1 MVIAT
6 GEGCSSPQSSS
17 WFNQYSHRL
26 TSSPSPQQQGSKSNS
41 MDILW
46 ALDHQGVF
54 TLFESDQN
62 LKPAQPAER
71 FVGRTVF
78 DVFQKYPSALD
89 AAHRGLSGKR
99 INLTIAMEGVNWD
112 IQGYP
117 LFFENGGVSGL
128 VGVANHIPS
137 PWEEVTIQQSI
148 LGVLTAL
155 RDAGTY
161 AQMPSI
167 ILQQSIRLF
176 DPLGVLLALSPDTE
190 REMRVEAASGIW
202 ESFVGKSGHLG
213 PRSFHPDSGLIL
225 NSAQDHPTEL
235 LNPDHYTIT
244 GVQLVAQD
252 RLIGTLWIAV
262 RQPLTVKEIQLL
274 AAYGDIVANALN
286 RSHHKVSSLCC
297 LLPNVLCFSFVSTS
311 EPLNPYLV
319 WIV

>member
-286 RSHHKVSSLCC
+286 SPS
-297 LLPNVLCFSFVSTS
+297 P
-311 EPLNPYLV
+311 
-319 WIV
+319 